1 MEFEHRPLDW
11 FRPYAR
17 HPRVNDHAIGR
28 LEAMCPDGR
37 DHTGEELGV
46 CSLIEGF

>member
-1 MEFEHRPLDW
+1 VGQYGERVRP
-11 FRPYAR
+11 
-17 HPRVNDHAIGR
+17 VT